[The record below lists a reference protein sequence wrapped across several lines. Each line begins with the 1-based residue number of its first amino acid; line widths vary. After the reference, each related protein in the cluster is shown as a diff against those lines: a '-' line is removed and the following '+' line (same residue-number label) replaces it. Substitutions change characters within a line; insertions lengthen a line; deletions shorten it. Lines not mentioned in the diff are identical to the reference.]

1 MSFMRELGL
10 VLAGMLGA
18 LVGFGTAA
26 AAPPPLEP
34 HDFTLRDFHF
44 RSGETLPALKLH
56 YYTLGQ
62 PRRDAAGHI
71 VNAVLILHGTGGS
84 GRQFA
89 APQFADVLFAP
100 GGLLD
105 PAKYFLIMPDDIG
118 HGGSSKP
125 SDGLKMRFPHYDY
138 ADMVEA
144 EHAVVSQAL
153 GVQQLRL
160 VMGTS
165 MGCMHSFMYA
175 EMYPDG
181 ARAAMPLACQA
192 VALGG
197 RNRLWRKMAVDSIE
211 SDPAWRGG
219 DYAAQPLAG
228 LRGAE
233 NLLMLAGASPW
244 PMQIAMPR
252 GEQVDA
258 WYAEQL
264 PQRLKGLDADDL
276 IYQLE
281 ASRTYDPSRDLE
293 KIKAPL
299 TWVNSGDDFINPPE
313 LGLAQAEVKRVKGGK
328 FVLIPCRPDT
338 HGHGTH
344 TWAVFWKTDLA
355 DLLKRSGG

>member
-1 MSFMRELGL
+1 MVGMRGLG
-10 VLAGMLGA
+10 VALAGALGGLA
-18 LVGFGTAA
+18 TFGASL
-26 AAPPPLEP
+26 AAPPPLQP
-34 HDFTLRDFHF
+34 HDFTIRDFHF
-44 RSGETLPALKLH
+44 RSGETLPELKLH

-62 PRRDAAGHI
+62 PRNDAAGHI

-84 GRQFA
+84 GRQFV

-118 HGGSSKP
+118 HGASSKP

-138 ADMVEA
+138 ADMVEG
-144 EHAVVSQAL
+144 EHAIVAQAL

-165 MGCMHSFMYA
+165 MGCMHSFVYA

-181 ARAAMPLACQA
+181 ARAVMPLACQA
-192 VALGG
+192 VALAG
-197 RNRLWRKMAVDSIE
+197 RNRLWRKMSIDAIE
-211 SDPAWRGG
+211 ADPAWKGG
-219 DYAAQPLAG
+219 DYASEPMLG

-233 NLLMLAGASPW
+233 NMLILAGASPW
-244 PMQIAMPR
+244 PMQIAMPK
-252 GEQVDA
+252 GEQVDT

-276 IYQLE
+276 IYQLD
-281 ASRTYDPSRDLE
+281 ASRTYDPSKDLE
-293 KIKAPL
+293 KIRAPL

-313 LGLAQAEVKRVKGGK
+313 LGLAQVEVKRIKGGK
-328 FVLIPCRPDT
+328 FVLIPAGPDT

-344 TWAVFWKTDLA
+344 TWAVFWKNDLA